1 MTRSVAMLWPVALW
15 AAIRVKVYVW
25 LAHRATTTP
34 GVFYF
39 WKRWRKHPRFWW
51 WFALINAVSLA
62 TLFGLFCWVDHAR
75 SGH

>member
-1 MTRSVAMLWPVALW
+1 M
-15 AAIRVKVYVW
+15 W

-51 WFALINAVSLA
+51 WFALINVVSLA
-62 TLFGLFCWVDHAR
+62 TLFGLFYWVDHAR